1 MREYSYSERDFA
13 FGQTILT
20 LRTAINL
27 TQSNVAEYLGVSR
40 RAVGDWEA
48 GNKYPKA
55 NNLKQFI
62 ALAIKHQAFEV
73 GREAEEI
80 RSLWQTARQKV
91 RLDEVSLT
99 ELLSSAKTAQ
109 PHQPTIAPAL
119 ATGSSPV
126 AAEKIGPRLD
136 WGDAPSVPT
145 FYGRAAELNELR
157 KWVVEE
163 ECRVVSLLGL
173 GGIGKSALAVNFM
186 HQVAQHFEVVIW
198 RSLRDTPNCETLVN
212 ECLEILAPETLNQ
225 GSFSLEQRLSLLLK
239 QLQSRRVL
247 LVLDNLET
255 LLEEGQNS
263 GSMRPGYEDYSRL
276 LRRVAET
283 THQSCLLLTSREK
296 PIVLAALEGSLSPV
310 RVLRLAR
317 LNTEACEQLLLDKDI
332 AGSSVERAQLS
343 EIFAGNPLALKI
355 VAQTIVDLFRGE
367 VAPFLEQGEIIF
379 GGVKE
384 LLDQQF
390 ARLSALEQTV
400 LYRLATIPEPA
411 TLDELLA
418 VLVKPIP
425 PVRLLEAVEALYG
438 RSLIERGEKPGS
450 FTLQSVVLE
459 YLTSQLTTEV
469 ADETVQIN
477 FTRPLELSFARG
489 RAKDYMQQSQDRY
502 YSNTL
507 QNWEGNRLLI
517 PVN

>member
-1 MREYSYSERDFA
+1 MDYSYSERDFA
-13 FGQTILT
+13 FGQTMLT
-20 LRTAINL
+20 VRTVINL
-27 TQSNVAEYLGVSR
+27 TQSSLAQYLGVSR

-55 NNLKQFI
+55 ANLKQFI
-62 ALAIKHQAFEV
+62 ALAIKHQAFEA

-99 ELLSSAKTAQ
+99 ELLSSARTSQ
-109 PHQPTIAPAL
+109 PHQATITPKVV
-119 ATGSSPV
+119 SSQV
-126 AAEKIGPRLD
+126 AMGEVKVD

-145 FYGRAAELNELR
+145 FYGRASELTELR

-186 HQVAQHFEVVIW
+186 HQVSHHFEVVIW
-198 RSLRDTPNCETLVN
+198 RSLRDAPDCETLVN
-212 ECLEILAPETLNQ
+212 GCLEILAPETLNQ
-225 GSFSLEQRLSLLLK
+225 GSFSLEQRFSLLLK
-239 QLQSRRVL
+239 LLQSRRVL

-255 LLEEGQNS
+255 LLEGGQNS

-283 THQSCLLLTSREK
+283 THQSCVLLTSREK

-317 LNTEACEQLLLDKDI
+317 LDTESCEQLLLDKDV

-343 EIFAGNPLALKI
+343 EIFAGNPLALKM
-355 VAQTIVDLFRGE
+355 VAQTVVDLFEGE
-367 VAPFLEQGEIIF
+367 IAPFLEQGEVIF
-379 GGVKE
+379 GGVRE

-390 ARLSALEQTV
+390 ARLSPLEQTV
-400 LYRLATIPEPA
+400 LRWLAIMREPA
-411 TLDELLA
+411 TLDELFA
-418 VLVKPIP
+418 VLGKSTPR
-425 PVRLLEAVEALYG
+425 VRLLEAVEALYR

-459 YLTSQLTTEV
+459 YLSVRLNVEV
-469 ADETVQIN
+469 ADEPVQDP
-477 FTRPLELSFARG
+477 FTRPLETNFVQGQL
-489 RAKDYMQQSQDRY
+489 KDYLQQSQDRY
-502 YSNTL
+502 YPKTVPKS
-507 QNWEGNRLLI
+507 WGDILLI

>member
-1 MREYSYSERDFA
+1 MREYSYSERDFT
-13 FGQTILT
+13 FGQTMLT

-27 TQSNVAEYLGVSR
+27 TQSSLAQYLGVSR
-40 RAVGDWEA
+40 RAVGDWES

-55 NNLKQFI
+55 DNLKQFI
-62 ALAIKHQAFEV
+62 ALAIKHQAFEA

-99 ELLSSAKTAQ
+99 ELLSNARSSELSQANAA
-109 PHQPTIAPAL
+109 PTVV
-119 ATGSSPV
+119 SSEV
-126 AAEKIGPRLD
+126 AMGELKVD

-145 FYGRAAELNELR
+145 FYGRESELTELR

-186 HQVAQHFEVVIW
+186 HQVAHHFEVVIW
-198 RSLRDTPNCETLVN
+198 RSLRDTPDYETLLN
-212 ECLEILAPETLNQ
+212 GCLEILAPETLNQ
-225 GSFSLEQRLSLLLK
+225 GSFNLEQRFSLLLK
-239 QLQSRRVL
+239 LLQSRRVL

-255 LLEEGQNS
+255 LLEGGQNS

-317 LNTEACEQLLLDKDI
+317 LDTESCEQLLLDKDI
-332 AGSSVERAQLS
+332 AGSFVERAQLS
-343 EIFAGNPLALKI
+343 EIFAGNPLALKM
-355 VAQTIVDLFRGE
+355 VAQTIVDLFEGE
-367 VAPFLEQGEIIF
+367 IAPYLEQGQVIF
-379 GGVKE
+379 GGVRE

-390 ARLSALEQTV
+390 ARLSPSEQTV
-400 LYRLATIPEPA
+400 LKWLAIMREPA
-411 TLDELLA
+411 TLDELFA
-418 VLVKPIP
+418 VLVKSTPR
-425 PVRLLEAVEALYG
+425 VWLLEAVEALHR

-459 YLTSQLTTEV
+459 YLSVRLTVEV
-469 ADETVQIN
+469 ADEPVQDP
-477 FTRPLELSFARG
+477 FTRPLETNFVQG
-489 RAKDYMQQSQDRY
+489 QPKDYLQQSQDRY
-502 YSNTL
+502 YPKTVPKS
-507 QNWEGNRLLI
+507 WGNSLLI
-517 PVN
+517 SVN